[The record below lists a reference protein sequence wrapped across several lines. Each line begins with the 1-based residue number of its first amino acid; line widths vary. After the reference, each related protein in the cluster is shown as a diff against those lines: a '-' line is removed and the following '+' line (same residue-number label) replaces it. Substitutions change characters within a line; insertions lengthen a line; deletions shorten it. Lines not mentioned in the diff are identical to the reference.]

1 MPIANIFRKKNAAAE
16 KLQRAAQ
23 VLQLLRKEYPTLR
36 TPLTHKNNV
45 QLLIAVILSA
55 QCTDEQ
61 VNKVTPDL
69 FRRYKSVRDFAQAE
83 LEELQ
88 HYIRR
93 IGLFRGKAKNIIGCC
108 RRLVT
113 HYDGKVPDN
122 LDDLVSLPGVGR
134 KTANVIL
141 GACFDK
147 PGLVVDTHV
156 KRLSRLLGLT
166 RATDPT
172 KVEFELMPLLPP
184 KDWHDFSL
192 ALIFHGRRV
201 CIARRPRCAD
211 CVLCDLCPSA
221 KI

>member
-1 MPIANIFRKKNAAAE
+1 MPTANIFREKKEIAEKKN
-16 KLQRAAQ
+16 RARQ
-23 VLQLLRKEYPTLR
+23 VLQLLRKEYPTLH
-36 TPLTHKNNV
+36 TPLTHKNNW

-69 FRRYKSVRDFAQAE
+69 FRRYKSVQDFAQAE

-93 IGLFRGKAKNIIGCC
+93 IGLFRSKAKHIIGCC
-108 RRLVT
+108 QRLLA

-122 LDDLVSLPGVGR
+122 LDELVALPGVGR

-172 KVEFELMPLLPP
+172 KIEFDLMPLLPP
-184 KDWHDFSL
+184 EDWHDFSL
-192 ALIFHGRRV
+192 SLIFHGRRI
-201 CIARRPRCAD
+201 CIARRPRCAE
-211 CVLCDLCPSA
+211 CVLRDLCPSA
-221 KI
+221 RI